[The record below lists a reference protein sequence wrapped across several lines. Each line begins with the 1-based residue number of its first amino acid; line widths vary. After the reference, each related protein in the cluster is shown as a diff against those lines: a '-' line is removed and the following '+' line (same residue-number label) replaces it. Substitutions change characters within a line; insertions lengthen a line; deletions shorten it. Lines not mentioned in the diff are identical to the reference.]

1 VLLLNEE
8 AALQLI
14 EELRSNQSTGTSQL
28 LGGVSSLPVVEN
40 TSLRTS
46 LHMTSQQHQQQ
57 QQQRAHQQHHHHH
70 QQQQQQQQQQRAQ
83 QRVSLMSAHG
93 KRRKQQR
100 GTNAV

>member
-28 LGGVSSLPVVEN
+28 LGGISSLPVVEN

-46 LHMTSQQHQQQ
+46 LHMTSQQQ

-70 QQQQQQQQQQRAQ
+70 HHQQQQQQQRAQ
-83 QRVSLMSAHG
+83 QRVSLMSAQG